1 MPAARRSSSSRLW
14 RWPATTSAPEARRK
28 ATEQGVGAA
37 LVNIGECLKIA
48 IQCHGSDDQVKRDR
62 AKLRGGLTGP
72 PIDDEDPAEER
83 VLGVV
88 AEALDNLAACASPP
102 SMDLL
107 VQGGMLPCLTMLLR
121 GDALAVQATCATALA
136 NAAFAKDAIFAA
148 FVEGG
153 DNSPLTDFS
162 NALRRHI
169 FEPDPEMDPSSP
181 EYLGADVV
189 GACDAALVG
198 GVVRH
203 WHHYHMIRQQGP
215 KCKRPARLRAVL
227 EITKTCP
234 VQITPGDEGHVITTR
249 CATTL
254 CNVSSDE
261 DDERRLQLVEDGIVA
276 ALGRLSESYSEDMQN
291 DIARC
296 FCNLAHA
303 SETPSALVKSG
314 ALQIL
319 MLVGTMRAS
328 AVTTRRCVAQALWN
342 ICTPSTLGGVDRVF
356 TRTSRRGRR
365 PRRRPRRTRRTP
377 WPSPTPSGCWRRR
390 TTSRRWNS
398 WQLYLRRRA

>member
-1 MPAARRSSSSRLW
+1 M
-14 RWPATTSAPEARRK
+14 
-28 ATEQGVGAA
+28 
-37 LVNIGECLKIA
+37 
-48 IQCHGSDDQVKRDR
+48 
-62 AKLRGGLTGP
+62 
-72 PIDDEDPAEER
+72 DDEDPAEER

-198 GVVRH
+198 GCCAALASLS
-203 WHHYHMIRQQGP
+203 YD
-215 KCKRPARLRAVL
+215 KTARAQMQRRVTSGL
-227 EITKTCP
+227 EITTCP
-234 VQITPGDEGHVITTR
+234 VQIT
-249 CATTL
+249 
-254 CNVSSDE
+254 
-261 DDERRLQLVEDGIVA
+261 
-276 ALGRLSESYSEDMQN
+276 
-291 DIARC
+291 
-296 FCNLAHA
+296 
-303 SETPSALVKSG
+303 
-314 ALQIL
+314 
-319 MLVGTMRAS
+319 
-328 AVTTRRCVAQALWN
+328 
-342 ICTPSTLGGVDRVF
+342 
-356 TRTSRRGRR
+356 RGRG
-365 PRRRPRRTRRTP
+365 PRHPRSARD
-377 WPSPTPSGCWRRR
+377 
-390 TTSRRWNS
+390 
-398 WQLYLRRRA
+398 AM

>member
-1 MPAARRSSSSRLW
+1 M
-14 RWPATTSAPEARRK
+14 
-28 ATEQGVGAA
+28 
-37 LVNIGECLKIA
+37 
-48 IQCHGSDDQVKRDR
+48 
-62 AKLRGGLTGP
+62 
-72 PIDDEDPAEER
+72 
-83 VLGVV
+83 V

-203 WHHYHMIRQQGP
+203 WRHYHMIRQQGP
-215 KCKRPARLRAVL
+215 KCKRPA
-227 EITKTCP
+227 
-234 VQITPGDEGHVITTR
+234 
-249 CATTL
+249 
-254 CNVSSDE
+254 
-261 DDERRLQLVEDGIVA
+261 
-276 ALGRLSESYSEDMQN
+276 LSELSSRSPRPVPSRLLLGTRATSSRRG
-291 DIARC
+291 AR
-296 FCNLAHA
+296 
-303 SETPSALVKSG
+303 
-314 ALQIL
+314 
-319 MLVGTMRAS
+319 RRY
-328 AVTTRRCVAQALWN
+328 VTCL
-342 ICTPSTLGGVDRVF
+342 I
-356 TRTSRRGRR
+356 RRGRR
-365 PRRRPRRTRRTP
+365 ATP
-377 WPSPTPSGCWRRR
+377 TVGRGRHRCCVGAAVRK
-390 TTSRRWNS
+390 
-398 WQLYLRRRA
+398 LLRGHAE

>member
-1 MPAARRSSSSRLW
+1 M
-14 RWPATTSAPEARRK
+14 
-28 ATEQGVGAA
+28 
-37 LVNIGECLKIA
+37 
-48 IQCHGSDDQVKRDR
+48 
-62 AKLRGGLTGP
+62 
-72 PIDDEDPAEER
+72 DDEDPAEER

-169 FEPDPEMDPSSP
+169 FEPDPEMDPTSP

-198 GVVRH
+198 GCCAALASLS
-203 WHHYHMIRQQGP
+203 YD
-215 KCKRPARLRAVL
+215 KTARAQMQKAGALRAVL

-254 CNVSSDE
+254 CNVSPTKTTND
-261 DDERRLQLVEDGIVA
+261 A
-276 ALGRLSESYSEDMQN
+276 YS
-291 DIARC
+291 
-296 FCNLAHA
+296 
-303 SETPSALVKSG
+303 
-314 ALQIL
+314 
-319 MLVGTMRAS
+319 
-328 AVTTRRCVAQALWN
+328 
-342 ICTPSTLGGVDRVF
+342 
-356 TRTSRRGRR
+356 
-365 PRRRPRRTRRTP
+365 
-377 WPSPTPSGCWRRR
+377 
-390 TTSRRWNS
+390 
-398 WQLYLRRRA
+398 